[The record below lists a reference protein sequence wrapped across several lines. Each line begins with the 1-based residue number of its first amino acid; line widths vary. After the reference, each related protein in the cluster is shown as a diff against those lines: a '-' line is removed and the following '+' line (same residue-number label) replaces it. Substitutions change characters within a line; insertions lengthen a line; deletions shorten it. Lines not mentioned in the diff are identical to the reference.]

1 MQSLKELYLATPR
14 KRRREIASSLGI
26 SVSYLTRWIT
36 AGIPLNR
43 VVDVANLFGLT
54 VSELID
60 KHRLSIKNKLK
71 A

>member
-26 SVSYLTRWIT
+26 SVPYLTRWIT